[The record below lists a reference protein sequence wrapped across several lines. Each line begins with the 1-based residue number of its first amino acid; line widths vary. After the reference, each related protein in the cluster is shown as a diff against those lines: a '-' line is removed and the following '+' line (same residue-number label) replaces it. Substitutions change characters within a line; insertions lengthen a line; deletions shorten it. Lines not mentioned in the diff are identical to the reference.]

1 MSFSAA
7 KPTSTQVELAGA
19 VFTLLPQHAV
29 WWPEKKSVFVA
40 DTHFG
45 KEATFRSAS
54 IPVPDQTLQQL
65 QRLNDVL
72 NLTQASRLIILG
84 DLLHSRR
91 GRCELTFERISMWR
105 QLQANLDVV
114 VVRGN
119 HDRHAGSPPADWHF
133 RCVEPP
139 FPDGGLSLFH
149 EPPSETD
156 NALQPRSGLAGHL
169 HPAIRLKGPARDSV
183 RLPCFL
189 LRRGVLI
196 LPAFSPFV
204 DHKIQQLEQGD
215 RVFAIAEDA
224 VIQVS

>member
-1 MSFSAA
+1 MSLPAA
-7 KPTSTQVELAGA
+7 KQTSTRIELAGA
-19 VFTLLPQHAV
+19 VFALLPQHAV
-29 WWPEKKSVFVA
+29 WWPEKKTVLIA

-65 QRLNDVL
+65 QRLTDVL
-72 NLTQASRLIILG
+72 DLTQASRLIILG
-84 DLLHSRR
+84 DLIHSRR
-91 GRCELTFERISMWR
+91 GRCETTFERISLWR
-105 QLQANLDVV
+105 QLHSNIDVV

-119 HDRHAGSPPADWHF
+119 HDRHAGSPPPEWHF
-133 RCVEPP
+133 HSVEPP
-139 FPDGGLSLFH
+139 FPDGGLTLFH

-156 NALQPRSGLAGHL
+156 HASELRSGLAGHL
-169 HPAIRLKGPARDSV
+169 HPAIRLTGPARDSV

-204 DHKIQQLEQGD
+204 DHKVMQLEQGD
-215 RVFAIAEDA
+215 RVFAVAEDT
-224 VIQVS
+224 VIPVS